1 MPAKK
6 GQTFNR
12 YSDEIKKEA
21 VRLRVEEGWTYT
33 RIMEKFGIKRKARSL
48 LGYVRAKTRER
59 QERNIAFW
67 SWGSGCRV
75 LHRVPANV
83 VGDGVH
89 TIEQLV
95 HEKNKD
101 PLRGKG
107 YKTPL
112 EKIQLGKQKR
122 CFEKS
127 FYELERYTPTREVYL
142 SRENRTLVRVETVS
156 ILRMKYQTA
165 IRNLLFNQLKAAG
178 ATICGVDMMIDSL
191 EKKQPIP
198 ITAS

>member
-1 MPAKK
+1 MT
-6 GQTFNR
+6 G
-12 YSDEIKKEA
+12 KEYRFL
-21 VRLRVEEGWTYT
+21 VMGDQVVG
-33 RIMEKFGIKRKARSL
+33 
-48 LGYVRAKTRER
+48 
-59 QERNIAFW
+59 
-67 SWGSGCRV
+67 V

-127 FYELERYTPTREVYL
+127 CYELERYPQQGRL
-142 SRENRTLVRVETVS
+142 S
-156 ILRMKYQTA
+156 I
-165 IRNLLFNQLKAAG
+165 
-178 ATICGVDMMIDSL
+178 
-191 EKKQPIP
+191 
-198 ITAS
+198 